1 MLPSGQ
7 MKLNLDIWNNHN
19 VHNLTGYSIDD
30 IKSCLIEL
38 CNFMIEDLLPNR
50 LAPFNISYIKEAKIY
65 QGLLPSNIV
74 QTFFSQ

>member
-1 MLPSGQ
+1 

-50 LAPFNISYIKEAKIY
+50 LAPFDISYIKEAKIY
-65 QGLLPSNIV
+65 QGFLPSNIV